1 MTTQIDHLVYACPNL
16 NDAIEEMAALTGVR
30 AAHGGQHPG
39 AGTRNALL
47 SLGQR
52 RYLEI
57 IGPDPAQ
64 PDPPEARPF
73 GLDALRHPA
82 LRAWAARPDDLE
94 AAMRAAQEMGVDLG
108 EGVAGRRHTPDG
120 ALLQWRMT
128 AAPDTDGPAIIPFL
142 IDWGVS
148 PHPSA
153 RAPGEVT
160 LAQFVILTPDPDRVT
175 RLFAALGLTVT
186 VEQAAKE
193 GLRAVLRGPTGAE
206 VTLASD

>member
-1 MTTQIDHLVYACPNL
+1 MTAQIDHLVYACPNL
-16 NDAIEEMAALTGVR
+16 DDAIEEMVALTGVR

-64 PDPPEARPF
+64 PEPAEARSF
-73 GLDALRHPA
+73 GLDALRRPA

-94 AAMRAAQEMGVDLG
+94 AGMRAARGMGVDLG
-108 EGVAGRRHTPDG
+108 KLVPGRRHTPDG

-128 AAPDTDGPAIIPFL
+128 SAPDVDGPAIVPFL

-148 PHPSA
+148 PHPSG
-153 RAPGEVT
+153 RVPGGVT
-160 LAQFVILTPDPDRVT
+160 LVQFVILTPDPDRVG
-175 RLFAALGLTVT
+175 RLFEALGLIVT
-186 VEQAAKE
+186 VERAEKE

-206 VTLASD
+206 VTLTSD